1 MRRERPKLFINANF
15 IIYFGAKNS
24 KHNFFATFKHIGQY
38 LIWLFFSEI
47 THTNKQNFEPAL
59 VHFDKGNIVSI
70 LAVLVSF

>member
-1 MRRERPKLFINANF
+1 MPTLLYILEQKIQNITF
-15 IIYFGAKNS
+15 Y
-24 KHNFFATFKHIGQY
+24 ATYRHIGQY
-38 LIWLFFSEI
+38 LICLFFSEI